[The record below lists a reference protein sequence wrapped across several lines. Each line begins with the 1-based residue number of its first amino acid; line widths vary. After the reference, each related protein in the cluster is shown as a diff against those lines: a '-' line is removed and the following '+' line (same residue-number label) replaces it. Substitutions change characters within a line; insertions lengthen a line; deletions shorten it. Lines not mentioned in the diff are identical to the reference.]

1 MKINQNLFIQKIKKI
16 YIKNPCYLSSIA
28 YWKLENILNNA
39 DTYEVIQ
46 QNNVYLYAIDRNRLV
61 FYWSEEISEFILTKK
76 EISAFD
82 FIILHQNFFQLIKD
96 DLIGFKISEINPLY
110 YESKLEIPTLHQ
122 DYYFDEF
129 QFESDLEYIVA
140 ASLIN
145 HAYEGHHHT
154 DKEIKSWMD
163 CPAFDQSLW
172 IWIKQ
177 KNNNEKVALAIST
190 YQASIKE
197 TYLDWIQ
204 VLPTHL
210 KLGLGK
216 ALVLETINRTF
227 DKSNIIRVTGIA
239 DDFYKKCGF
248 TNQEKW
254 YLIQKESN

>member
-1 MKINQNLFIQKIKKI
+1 MKINQEQFIQKIKNL

-28 YWKLENILNNA
+28 YWKLENILKNA

-46 QNNVYLYAIDRNRLV
+46 QNNVYLYAIDRNKLV

-76 EISAFD
+76 EITAFD
-82 FIILHQNFFQLIKD
+82 FIILHQDFYQLIKD

-110 YESKLEIPTLHQ
+110 YKSKLEIPTLHQ

-129 QFESDLEYIVA
+129 NLESDLEFIDA
-140 ASLIN
+140 ANLIN

-154 DKEIKSWMD
+154 DIEIKSWMD
-163 CPAFDQSLW
+163 SPAFDHSLW

-177 KNNNEKVALAIST
+177 KSNNEKVALAIST
-190 YQASIKE
+190 YQATIKE

-248 TNQEKW
+248 INQEKW
-254 YLIQKESN
+254 YLIQK